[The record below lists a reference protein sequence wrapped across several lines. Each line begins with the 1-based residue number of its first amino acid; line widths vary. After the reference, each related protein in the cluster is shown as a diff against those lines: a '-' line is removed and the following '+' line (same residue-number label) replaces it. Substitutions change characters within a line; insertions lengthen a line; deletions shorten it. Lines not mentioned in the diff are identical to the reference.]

1 MKVEHKTL
9 SLHFV
14 APFPL
19 LDFLF
24 RFSII
29 FFFFVFVFSW
39 LHFFL
44 LFAFCLRGGISVV
57 IRNFNQEER
66 SSFASWCRLNASL
79 NLAPSVEVNI
89 AIMSS
94 TREQCDPGELWLKTR
109 AWKSRWNEWGD
120 GLYLKFMRSAE
131 RGAVMLT
138 NQVFAQLLNVTFWL
152 MCGGIS

>member
-9 SLHFV
+9 SLNFV

-24 RFSII
+24 RFSF

-39 LHFFL
+39 LHFFF

-66 SSFASWCRLNASL
+66 CPPRHLPPDAALTLHLTWLPASR
-79 NLAPSVEVNI
+79 
-89 AIMSS
+89 
-94 TREQCDPGELWLKTR
+94 
-109 AWKSRWNEWGD
+109 
-120 GLYLKFMRSAE
+120 
-131 RGAVMLT
+131 
-138 NQVFAQLLNVTFWL
+138 
-152 MCGGIS
+152 